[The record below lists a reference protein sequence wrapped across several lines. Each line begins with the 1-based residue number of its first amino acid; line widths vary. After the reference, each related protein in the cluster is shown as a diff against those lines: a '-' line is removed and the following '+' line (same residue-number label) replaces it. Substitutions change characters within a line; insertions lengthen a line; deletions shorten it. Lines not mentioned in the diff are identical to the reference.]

1 MLKEWIDK
9 LLVLF
14 GKPSELS
21 PLENETIKR
30 LKQGKEKVIEGKE
43 KKASR
48 YVGLSNRLFS
58 NFAMSLLERNLFK
71 TLPKD
76 LVKSNLEFLPKS
88 YISVII
94 FTTLVSVFVSI
105 ILFIFFLFFNVG
117 IKLPIVT
124 FSEDDILFRVLKTLW
139 ILFVIPIGTFLFMYF
154 YPSLERDAVRR
165 KIDQELPFVTIHMSA
180 ISGSLIDPTKIFSI
194 IVATK
199 EYPYTEKEFVK
210 LMNGVNILGHDLVSA
225 LRTSALNSSS
235 KKLAEILNGLATTIN
250 SGGDLPKFFEQRSKS
265 LLFEYNL
272 EKEKNTKLAETF
284 MDIYISV
291 VIAAP
296 MILMLLLMMMRISG
310 LGVPFST
317 GAITLM
323 MISGVVFINLIFLT
337 FLHLKQPTI

>member
-1 MLKEWIDK
+1 MLKKWVEQI
-9 LLVLF
+9 LALF
-14 GKPSELS
+14 GKSELS
-21 PLENETIKR
+21 PMEKETLKR
-30 LKQGKEKVIEGKE
+30 LKRGKEEVVQEKE
-43 KKASR
+43 RKANR
-48 YVGLSNRLFS
+48 YIGISNRLFS
-58 NFAMSLLERNLFK
+58 NFAMYLLRKDLFK

-88 YISVII
+88 YISVIT
-94 FTTLVSVFVSI
+94 FTTLLSI
-105 ILFIFFLFFNVG
+105 FASFLIFLLFLFFNVG
-117 IKLPIVT
+117 VKLPIVT
-124 FSEDDILFRVLKTLW
+124 FSEDQILLRLLKTVW
-139 ILFVIPIGTFLFMYF
+139 ILLVIPLATFLFMYL
-154 YPSLERDAVRR
+154 YPSLEADGVRR

-194 IVATK
+194 LVATK
-199 EYPYTEKEFVK
+199 EYPYTQKEFVK
-210 LMNGVNILGHDLVSA
+210 LMNSINILGHDLVSA
-225 LRTSALNSSS
+225 LRIGALNSSS
-235 KKLAEILNGLATTIN
+235 KKLADIFNGLATTIN
-250 SGGDLPKFFEQRSKS
+250 SGGDLPRYFEERSS
-265 LLFEYNL
+265 TLLFEYNL

-323 MISGVVFINLIFLT
+323 MISGVMFINLIFLT